1 VFVGVKNDMTVAREE
16 IFGPVLS
23 VITYRDDEDG
33 IAIANDSEYGL
44 QAYVFGGNIERA
56 RRVANRLIAGRV
68 TINAFVDDPTV
79 PFGGFKLSGIGREFG
94 LAGLESYL
102 ETRVI
107 LGG

>member
-1 VFVGVKNDMTVAREE
+1 VFVGVNNNMTIAREE

-44 QAYVFGGNIERA
+44 QAYICSGDIERA
-56 RRVANRLIAGRV
+56 NRVANKLIAGRV
-68 TINAFVDDPTV
+68 TINAFADDPTV
-79 PFGGFKLSGIGREFG
+79 PFGGFKLSGVGREFG

-107 LGG
+107 LGR